1 MFLGILILKKKY
13 VLREYISIFLI
24 TLGIIMC
31 TWASAKDVKKSD
43 ESAKSSESEIVD
55 FLWWIVG
62 KK

>member
-13 VLREYISIFLI
+13 VLREYISIILI

-62 KK
+62 K